1 MNDKRP
7 VSHILTGLAGG
18 SFAFLAA
25 STPVFGT
32 TAGTSAAVTFLV
44 MGGLGAIAFVAL
56 LRPTRESCEETQE
69 MPDDLALRR
78 GRSRSR
84 LSPRASRR
92 DRVAKPAV
100 ISAHVGRRFSS

>member
-44 MGGLGAIAFVAL
+44 MGGLGSIAFVAL
-56 LRPTRESCEETQE
+56 LRPTQ
-69 MPDDLALRR
+69 
-78 GRSRSR
+78 
-84 LSPRASRR
+84 
-92 DRVAKPAV
+92 
-100 ISAHVGRRFSS
+100 SAGLYVQMVGRGTRLAPGKENCLVLDFAGNVRQSEITTGMAIG